1 MAVFDTIHPDR
12 FLTIFDLDYDHKRAL
27 ATAHR
32 LNHLPRIQFQEF
44 EERDPDNDPFVQ
56 IPMNVLKP

>member
-1 MAVFDTIHPDR
+1 MAVYDTIHPDK

-32 LNHLPRIQFQEF
+32 LNHLPRITF
-44 EERDPDNDPFVQ
+44 EELQESGDGNDPFVQ
-56 IPMNVLKP
+56 IPMNILKP